1 MSSKNENF
9 DMIIDSTIITLFFIY
24 MYTFIIYI
32 EVIDELEKKIGYE
45 RRIVEKFREIK
56 IKMEHKLEK
65 IDNIYFLSL
74 IRRIIIELIS
84 MRTYNLLIVS
94 FIFSSILLGTILESK
109 GDSGVIIF
117 FSAIIGFMT
126 IWTYTRIENEE
137 SLRIRKIT
145 MSLFIVII
153 VFFAYMLRIITV
165 NDDIGFEVIILI
177 STCYINI
184 ENLIDLDRE
193 DRGL

>member
-1 MSSKNENF
+1 
-9 DMIIDSTIITLFFIY
+9 MIIDSTIITLFFIY